1 MTLAEVQTT
10 EETTGHESGRHVR
23 MEEGR
28 GVRAGF
34 RFVAGAV
41 PPGSQDLG
49 VKVGHPVR
57 SGGLV

>member
-10 EETTGHESGRHVR
+10 EEKTGHESGRHVR
-23 MEEGR
+23 TEEGR

-34 RFVAGAV
+34 RFVAGAI

-49 VKVGHPVR
+49 VRLGNPVQ